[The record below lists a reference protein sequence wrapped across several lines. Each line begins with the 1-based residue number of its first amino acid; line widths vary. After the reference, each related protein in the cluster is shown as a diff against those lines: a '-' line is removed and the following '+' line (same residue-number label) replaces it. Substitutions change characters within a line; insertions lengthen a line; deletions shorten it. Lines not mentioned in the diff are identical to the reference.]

1 MRGCEVRI
9 VDGEITVKSP
19 SVMKGY
25 YKDEKETAETVR
37 DGWLYTG
44 DLGYTDEYGRLY
56 ITGRKKN
63 LIILSNGE
71 NVSPEE
77 LENKAEAFGIAQELL
92 VYPEDEI
99 LTLELFLG
107 SELYKGKTEEE
118 TIAEV
123 KAKVAEINKTLP
135 SSKNIR
141 RIRIR
146 NEEFEK
152 TTSRKIKRNQS
163 RQGDII

>member
-1 MRGCEVRI
+1 M
-9 VDGEITVKSP
+9 
-19 SVMKGY
+19 
-25 YKDEKETAETVR
+25 
-37 DGWLYTG
+37 
-44 DLGYTDEYGRLY
+44 
-56 ITGRKKN
+56 
-63 LIILSNGE
+63 
-71 NVSPEE
+71 
-77 LENKAEAFGIAQELL
+77 
-92 VYPEDEI
+92 
-99 LTLELFLG
+99 G